1 MKSGGNTLLIL
12 KLEGQ
17 GPFTQDQRYQLGR
30 RLDSRSVMET
40 ERPRG
45 KEFTVPC
52 GLFLQ
57 NSIRH
62 SVMETRGSGVKVCTA
77 LRRLFLQEYY
87 EAHRQILSLY
97 L

>member
-1 MKSGGNTLLIL
+1 MKSGGNTPLTL

-17 GPFTQDQRYQLGR
+17 GPFTQDQRYLLGR

-40 ERPRG
+40 ERPRE

-57 NSIRH
+57 NSIRL
-62 SVMETRGSGVKVCTA
+62 SVMETRGSGVKVCTF
-77 LRRLFLQEYY
+77 LHRLFLQEYY